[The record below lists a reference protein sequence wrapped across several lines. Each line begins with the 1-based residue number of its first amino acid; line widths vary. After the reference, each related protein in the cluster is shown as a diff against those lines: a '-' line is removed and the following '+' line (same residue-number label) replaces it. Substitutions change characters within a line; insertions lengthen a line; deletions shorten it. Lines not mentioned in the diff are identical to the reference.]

1 MRLIHTISWNARSYS
16 ISSGGAPECTSPE
29 GLTRIAGLLGTDSR
43 LDILPGSGVSPST
56 VRAVLQALLP
66 LGLQQIHMS
75 GGLWMPGETH
85 YRKGGMGMGVGEG
98 EWAMWRTSEERV
110 REVVKII
117 STTCTAMNA

>member
-1 MRLIHTISWNARSYS
+1 
-16 ISSGGAPECTSPE
+16 
-29 GLTRIAGLLGTDSR
+29 
-43 LDILPGSGVSPST
+43 
-56 VRAVLQALLP
+56 
-66 LGLQQIHMS
+66 
-75 GGLWMPGETH
+75 MPGETH